1 MVPGNNVTSIKSIMS
16 CPYLLFSLN
25 LYGLFDLF
33 VEVSTKVS

>member
-1 MVPGNNVTSIKSIMS
+1 MVPGNSVTSIKSVTS
-16 CPYLLFSLN
+16 LPYQLFSLN